1 MKIGIITFHNAHNYG
16 AVLQCWSLQQYLKKQ
31 RHEVE
36 VINLRLPVIEKIYRL
51 TYKSKKEICSLDF
64 VNKMANTAIY
74 QLRCMYACFKNPGK
88 REKYSKFEHFINH
101 QVPVTRRFDSY
112 EELVAADLH
121 YDALIAGSDQIWN
134 AVMMKSI
141 SPAYFL
147 QFGNADALRISYAAS
162 IGTEK
167 IPAEYEMLF
176 DRYLRDFD
184 VISVR
189 EKKAR
194 EQVIKHTDKPVAVV
208 SDPTFLLK
216 KEDFE
221 SISRKPKIRG
231 KYIYVH
237 NVHLKRVD
245 EALNSVA
252 EELSQRLGLP
262 VVHNWKKKIYS
273 NEKGYFT
280 GGIEEFLGVVSE
292 AEYVVT
298 NSFHCTVFAIIFHK
312 RFITVPHFQHPDRM
326 RNLLEELG
334 IPDHLISNGKKIPAD
349 LSVLDIDYAAVDSK
363 KEKMGADA
371 RQFLDVALSSSKQ
384 KDDRSYFDYKDKFRC
399 YGCGACADN
408 CPEHAIQMVMDHEGF
423 RYPVVDEKLCSH
435 CDKCKEVC
443 IYHRETVRNQIGV
456 EPPLVYAAYNK
467 DSAIVDASTSGGVF
481 TSMYRSILQKDGSV
495 AGVCYDANMNVM
507 YDIGDTEETCERFRG
522 AKYVYADGRN
532 IYTRVKELLE
542 QKKDVLFTGTPCQ
555 IAGLKSFLGRDYPS
569 LVTVENICSGAVSP
583 KIFRKYCDF
592 LEDCYKSK
600 IVKFEFRNKFKGVNT
615 PFVLAEFESG
625 SIDVESAKK
634 NNLSSAIATNCVQRP
649 ICYNCE
655 FAELKYGVADITV
668 GDYKGIETQYKEFAN
683 DRGVSLLK
691 INTPKG
697 REFFEEWKEE
707 LELQQS
713 TYEQAYAGNYTGRMS
728 MTGAR
733 TRLMMNIDEKPIDDL
748 LLTFNR
754 FKRGGIKGI

>member
-1 MKIGIITFHNAHNYG
+1 MKIGIVTFHSAHNYG

-31 RHEVE
+31 GHDVE

-74 QLRCMYACFKNPGK
+74 QLRCIYGCCKNPGK
-88 REKYSKFEHFINH
+88 GEKYRKFEHFINH
-101 QVPVTRRFDSY
+101 KLPITRRFDSY
-112 EELVAADLH
+112 EELAAADLH

-134 AVMMKSI
+134 AVMMNGI
-141 SPAYFL
+141 NPAYFL

-194 EQVIKHTDKPVAVV
+194 EQVLMHTDKPVSIV

-216 KEDFE
+216 KEDFQGIIGK
-221 SISRKPKIRG
+221 SKIKG

-245 EALNSVA
+245 EALNTVV
-252 EELSQRLGLP
+252 EELSKRLGLP
-262 VVHNWKKKIYS
+262 VVHNWKKKIFS
-273 NEKGYFT
+273 NEKGHFT
-280 GGIEEFLGVVSE
+280 GGIEEFLGVVSG

-312 RFITVPHFQHPDRM
+312 NFITVPHYLHPDRM
-326 RNLLEELG
+326 RNLLDELG
-334 IPDHLISNGKKIPAD
+334 ISEHLISDGKKMPRD

-371 RQFLDVALSSSKQ
+371 RQFLDTALKSSKQ
-384 KDDRSYFDYKDKFRC
+384 KDDRSYFEYKDKFRC
-399 YGCGACADN
+399 YGCGACADI
-408 CPEHAIQMVMDHEGF
+408 CPKHAIQMMMDQEGF
-423 RYPVVDEKLCSH
+423 RYPVVDEMLCSH
-435 CDKCKEVC
+435 CDKCKDVC
-443 IYHRETVRNQIGV
+443 IYHRETVRNQIGGNL
-456 EPPLVYAAYNK
+456 PLVYAAYNK
-467 DSAIVDASTSGGVF
+467 DPVIVDASTSGGVF
-481 TSMYRSILQKDGSV
+481 TSMYRSILQKRGSV
-495 AGVCYDANMNVM
+495 AGVCYDEKMNVV
-507 YDIGDTEETCERFRG
+507 YDIGGTEEACERFRG
-522 AKYVYADGRN
+522 AKYVYADSRN
-532 IYTRVKELLE
+532 IYPRVKEMLE
-542 QKKDVLFTGTPCQ
+542 QKIDVLFTGTPCQ
-555 IAGLKSFLGRDYPS
+555 IAGLKSFLGKDYPE
-569 LVTVENICSGAVSP
+569 LVTVENICSGAASP
-583 KIFRKYCDF
+583 KVFRKYCDF
-592 LEDCYKSK
+592 MEESYKSR

-615 PFVLAEFESG
+615 PFVLTEFESG
-625 SIDVESAKK
+625 SIDVESARK
-634 NNLSSAIATNCVQRP
+634 NNLSSAITRKCVQRP
-649 ICYNCE
+649 VCYNCE
-655 FAELKYGVADITV
+655 FADLKYGVADITV
-668 GDYKGIETQYKEFAN
+668 GDYKGIETHYKDFAN

-697 REFFEEWKEE
+697 RKFFEEWKEE

-713 TYEQAYAGNYTGRMS
+713 SYEQVYAENYADRIP

-733 TRLMMNIDEKPIDDL
+733 TRLMKYIDEKPIDDL
-748 LLTFNR
+748 LLTFNQ